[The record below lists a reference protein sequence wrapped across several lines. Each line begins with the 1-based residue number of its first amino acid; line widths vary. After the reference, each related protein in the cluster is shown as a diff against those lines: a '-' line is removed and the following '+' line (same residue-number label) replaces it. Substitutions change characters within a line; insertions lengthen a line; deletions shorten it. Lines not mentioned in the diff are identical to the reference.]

1 MFMPLDL
8 IISLVRILLK
18 EMVVTGRDWEEGDI
32 LHVKV
37 FIHKVMSN
45 NEPGIMPMTNN
56 KEMVNE
62 TMMYLIY
69 LFHWILHNH

>member
-1 MFMPLDL
+1 MPLDF
-8 IISLVRILLK
+8 IISLLRIFLK
-18 EMVVTGRDWEEGDI
+18 EVVVTGSDWGKEGDI

-56 KEMVNE
+56 KEMVNK

-69 LFHWILHNH
+69 PFNWILHNH